1 MAWSPTLHTSC
12 RSELALPLDTEPAA
26 PASSL
31 KPALIVRA
39 AHTCLFYCHSSIEPK
54 LLQMTCAHYLH
65 NHHSS
70 SPCGSPSVPRFVTI
84 LISLLSW
91 AFQQPSP
98 SPARTARLSW
108 SPYPLL
114 WPSSSWQCCSMSW
127 SAGLSPSQ
135 SSKLPHSVYTVS
147 STWSFYFHCRNVTR
161 HNLPP
166 LKTLQNTPYICTESQ
181 KKLEHLYGVRCAHV
195 KWKAKMYIYACG
207 LSWQSFLFRE
217 TINPPLIIGLTYPHL
232 AYKSWYYTHAH
243 VNY

>member
-39 AHTCLFYCHSSIEPK
+39 AHTCLFYCPSSIEPK
-54 LLQMTCAHYLH
+54 LLQMTCTHYLH

-84 LISLLSW
+84 LNSLLSW

-108 SPYPLL
+108 SPYPLP

-127 SAGLSPSQ
+127 LAGLSPSQ
-135 SSKLPHSVYTVS
+135 SSELPQSVYTVS
-147 STWSFYFHCRNVTR
+147 STLSFYFHYRKC
-161 HNLPP
+161 HNAQSSSFKNPAKYSVYLYRITK
-166 LKTLQNTPYICTESQ
+166 KTWTS
-181 KKLEHLYGVRCAHV
+181 VRCAHV
-195 KWKAKMYIYACG
+195 KEKAKMYIYACG